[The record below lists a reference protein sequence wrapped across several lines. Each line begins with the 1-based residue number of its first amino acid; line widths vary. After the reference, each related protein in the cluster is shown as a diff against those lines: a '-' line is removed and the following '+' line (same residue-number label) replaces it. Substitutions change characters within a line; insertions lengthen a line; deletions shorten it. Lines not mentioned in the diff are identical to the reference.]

1 MEKKK
6 QSPRLILALCLAV
19 CMGFAAS
26 EILKSDPLTRLIP
39 ADVLRDFP
47 GKCYSWV
54 SQKWF
59 QPNETWSLKPF
70 CGSSRCTGLRNTKT
84 NKTFLGE
91 EVQDCGLIVDLEK
104 TPDCTLLED
113 QYDQKAEFP
122 ECCPVYDCTE
132 GAEIVYKNKAGVKT
146 PRKTGE

>member
-1 MEKKK
+1 MGTGSDPCQDEMEKKK

-26 EILKSDPLTRLIP
+26 EILKSDPLVRLIP

-54 SQKWF
+54 NQKWY

-104 TPDCTLLED
+104 NSRLHSLRRSIRS
-113 QYDQKAEFP
+113 K
-122 ECCPVYDCTE
+122 
-132 GAEIVYKNKAGVKT
+132 GRI
-146 PRKTGE
+146 PRMLPCLRLCRRR